1 MRVGW
6 DSMKVAS
13 FGATDVGRRRKD
25 NEDAF
30 LADDEL
36 GLYAVCDG
44 MGGHAAGEVAAA
56 RTLEV
61 IREHVAA
68 HADVVAA
75 LAADPSPKSGAAA
88 VQLVEAAIQ
97 RACAEVYRLAQ
108 ADASKRGMGTT
119 CVALIVSGEKGVI
132 GHVGDSRIY
141 LVRGGQVHRL
151 TEDHTLVQAQLKQGV
166 ITREQA
172 ETSPYRNVIT
182 RAVGIQESVHVD
194 TLLTDVQADDVFILC
209 SDGLCGY
216 VDDEETS
223 AVFTAAPASMLPRS
237 LIDLANE
244 RGGRDNITVITV
256 HAQGAAGQVG
266 EAEARIDALRRI
278 PLFMHLSYKEQ
289 MAALAIANSRSFEAG
304 EPILNEGEPGAQL
317 FVVVKG
323 KVAVEAGGT
332 RIAEI
337 GRGGHFGE
345 MGLIEPASRS
355 ASVRAL
361 EPTRCIELGRTE
373 LMALMRK
380 EPVLA
385 VKLLW
390 SLVQALSERL
400 RSTSA
405 ELSGARQELSR
416 GAEGGADE
424 KKSVRPFGET
434 GP

>member
-1 MRVGW
+1 
-6 DSMKVAS
+6 MKVAS